1 MEEPY
6 SIILFDGECNLCN
19 GAVDFVIRRDA
30 NHHFRY
36 ASLQSAIGRS
46 MLKEHGKNPDILD
59 TIILVSGK
67 KVYMRSSAA
76 IRVCNKLGSL
86 WPLMNVFL
94 IVPSPIR
101 DVVYDWIAKNR
112 YKWFGKRDTCR
123 LPTAEELALFL

>member
-36 ASLQSAIGRS
+36 ASLQSEIGRS

>member
-1 MEEPY
+1 
-6 SIILFDGECNLCN
+6 
-19 GAVDFVIRRDA
+19 
-30 NHHFRY
+30 
-36 ASLQSAIGRS
+36 

>member
-6 SIILFDGECNLCN
+6 SSILFDGECNLCN

-36 ASLQSAIGRS
+36 ASLQSEIGRS

>member
-36 ASLQSAIGRS
+36 ASLQSEIGRS
-46 MLKEHGKNPDILD
+46 MMKEHGKNPDVLD